1 MEPSVVDARN
11 DLRAK
16 LLRQPWWLEYTAGL
30 FPVIAIVFL
39 LRSFLFEP
47 FRIPS
52 GSMLPTLHVGD
63 FILVNKYDYGLRLP
77 VANTKVLEIG
87 APKRGD
93 VIVFRYPVDTSIDYI
108 KRVVGVPGDTVE
120 YRNKVLYVN
129 GVEQKLAAP
138 RDFIDENTMVTL
150 TEYDETLGD
159 VTHLV
164 AFDHRRPSWVP
175 EGAISKKEPSCTYND
190 AGFICKVPEGHYFAM
205 GDNRD
210 NSEDSR
216 YWGFVPDENLV
227 GARRPHL
234 GQLRRHVA
242 RGRFPL
248 KSLTFPNA
256 ERHRSAFSLPP
267 RSPKCG
273 ADVRKPPDGIK
284 PLSNG
289 RHSET
294 TCFHS
299 TNSKNA
305 SAMRSKTRNCSIG
318 RARTGRFRPTT
329 TNASNSSGTRF

>member
-1 MEPSVVDARN
+1 MNFALILFVLTVVTGIFYVAERMKFLPERRAKAEEAVRRFEEDNREALERMEPSVVDARN

-175 EGAISKKEPSCTYND
+175 EGAISKKEPTCTYNE

-227 GARRPHL
+227 G
-234 GQLRRHVA
+234 
-242 RGRFPL
+242 
-248 KSLTFPNA
+248 
-256 ERHRSAFSLPP
+256 
-267 RSPKCG
+267 
-273 ADVRKPPDGIK
+273 
-284 PLSNG
+284 
-289 RHSET
+289 
-294 TCFHS
+294 
-299 TNSKNA
+299 
-305 SAMRSKTRNCSIG
+305 
-318 RARTGRFRPTT
+318 RAALIWANFGDMSRVGGFR
-329 TNASNSSGTRF
+329 

>member
-1 MEPSVVDARN
+1 MNFALILFILTVVTGIFYVAERMKFLPERRAKAEEAVRRFEEDTREALARMEPSVVDARN

-175 EGAISKKEPSCTYND
+175 EGAISKKEPTCTYNE

-227 GARRPHL
+227 G
-234 GQLRRHVA
+234 
-242 RGRFPL
+242 
-248 KSLTFPNA
+248 
-256 ERHRSAFSLPP
+256 
-267 RSPKCG
+267 
-273 ADVRKPPDGIK
+273 
-284 PLSNG
+284 
-289 RHSET
+289 
-294 TCFHS
+294 
-299 TNSKNA
+299 
-305 SAMRSKTRNCSIG
+305 
-318 RARTGRFRPTT
+318 RAVLIWANFGDMSRVGGFR
-329 TNASNSSGTRF
+329 

>member
-1 MEPSVVDARN
+1 MNFALILFVLTVVTGIFYVAERMKFLPERRAKAEEAVRRFEEDNREALERMEPSVVDARN

-175 EGAISKKEPSCTYND
+175 EGAISKKEPTCTTSPWGTT
-190 AGFICKVPEGHYFAM
+190 ATTARTAATGASFRTKTWWGAPSSSGPTSATCRAWAVSAKIPHFPE
-205 GDNRD
+205 R
-210 NSEDSR
+210 
-216 YWGFVPDENLV
+216 
-227 GARRPHL
+227 GAASFRVL
-234 GQLRRHVA
+234 LA
-242 RGRFPL
+242 
-248 KSLTFPNA
+248 T
-256 ERHRSAFSLPP
+256 
-267 RSPKCG
+267 
-273 ADVRKPPDGIK
+273 
-284 PLSNG
+284 PLSKVRSG
-289 RHSET
+289 R
-294 TCFHS
+294 
-299 TNSKNA
+299 
-305 SAMRSKTRNCSIG
+305 
-318 RARTGRFRPTT
+318 
-329 TNASNSSGTRF
+329 

>member
-1 MEPSVVDARN
+1 MNFALILFVLTVVTGIFYVAERMKFLPERRAKAEEAVRRFEEDNREALERMEPSVVDARN

-164 AFDHRRPSWVP
+164 AFDHRRPSWVS

-227 GARRPHL
+227 G
-234 GQLRRHVA
+234 
-242 RGRFPL
+242 
-248 KSLTFPNA
+248 
-256 ERHRSAFSLPP
+256 
-267 RSPKCG
+267 
-273 ADVRKPPDGIK
+273 
-284 PLSNG
+284 
-289 RHSET
+289 
-294 TCFHS
+294 
-299 TNSKNA
+299 
-305 SAMRSKTRNCSIG
+305 
-318 RARTGRFRPTT
+318 RAVLIWANFGDMSRVGGFR
-329 TNASNSSGTRF
+329 

>member
-1 MEPSVVDARN
+1 MNFALILFVLTVVTGIFYVAERMKFLPERRAKAEEAVRRFEEDNREALERMEPSVVDARN

-16 LLRQPWWLEYTAGL
+16 LLRQPGWLEYTAGL

-227 GARRPHL
+227 G
-234 GQLRRHVA
+234 
-242 RGRFPL
+242 
-248 KSLTFPNA
+248 
-256 ERHRSAFSLPP
+256 
-267 RSPKCG
+267 
-273 ADVRKPPDGIK
+273 
-284 PLSNG
+284 
-289 RHSET
+289 
-294 TCFHS
+294 
-299 TNSKNA
+299 
-305 SAMRSKTRNCSIG
+305 
-318 RARTGRFRPTT
+318 RAVLIWANFGDMSRVGGFR
-329 TNASNSSGTRF
+329 

>member
-1 MEPSVVDARN
+1 MNFALILFVLTVVTGIFYVAERMKFLPERRAKAEEAVRRFEEDNREALERMEPSVVDARN
-11 DLRAK
+11 DLRAQ

-108 KRVVGVPGDTVE
+108 KRVVGVPGDTIE

-175 EGAISKKEPSCTYND
+175 EGAISKKEPTCTYNE

-227 GARRPHL
+227 G
-234 GQLRRHVA
+234 
-242 RGRFPL
+242 
-248 KSLTFPNA
+248 
-256 ERHRSAFSLPP
+256 
-267 RSPKCG
+267 
-273 ADVRKPPDGIK
+273 
-284 PLSNG
+284 
-289 RHSET
+289 
-294 TCFHS
+294 
-299 TNSKNA
+299 
-305 SAMRSKTRNCSIG
+305 
-318 RARTGRFRPTT
+318 RAVLIWANFGDMSRVGGFR
-329 TNASNSSGTRF
+329 

>member
-1 MEPSVVDARN
+1 MNFALILFVLTVVTGIFYVAERMKFLPERRAKAEEAVRRFEEDNREALERMEPSVVDARN

-175 EGAISKKEPSCTYND
+175 EGAISKKAPTCTYNE

-227 GARRPHL
+227 G
-234 GQLRRHVA
+234 
-242 RGRFPL
+242 
-248 KSLTFPNA
+248 
-256 ERHRSAFSLPP
+256 
-267 RSPKCG
+267 
-273 ADVRKPPDGIK
+273 
-284 PLSNG
+284 
-289 RHSET
+289 
-294 TCFHS
+294 
-299 TNSKNA
+299 
-305 SAMRSKTRNCSIG
+305 
-318 RARTGRFRPTT
+318 RAVLIWANFGDMSRVGGFR
-329 TNASNSSGTRF
+329 

>member
-1 MEPSVVDARN
+1 MNFALILFVLTVVTGIFYVAERMKF
-11 DLRAK
+11 LPERRAK
-16 LLRQPWWLEYTAGL
+16 AEEAVRRFEEDNREALERDLENNWAVVAEYTAGL

-227 GARRPHL
+227 G
-234 GQLRRHVA
+234 
-242 RGRFPL
+242 
-248 KSLTFPNA
+248 
-256 ERHRSAFSLPP
+256 
-267 RSPKCG
+267 
-273 ADVRKPPDGIK
+273 
-284 PLSNG
+284 
-289 RHSET
+289 
-294 TCFHS
+294 
-299 TNSKNA
+299 
-305 SAMRSKTRNCSIG
+305 
-318 RARTGRFRPTT
+318 RAVLIWANFGDMSRVGGFR
-329 TNASNSSGTRF
+329 

>member
-1 MEPSVVDARN
+1 MNFALILFVLTVVTGIFYVAERMKFLPERRAKAEEAVRRFEEDNREALERMEPSVVDARN

-16 LLRQPWWLEYTAGL
+16 FLRQPWWLEYTAGL

-159 VTHLV
+159 VNHLV

-175 EGAISKKEPSCTYND
+175 EGAISKKEPSCTYNET
-190 AGFICKVPEGHYFAM
+190 GFICKVPEGHYFAM

-227 GARRPHL
+227 G
-234 GQLRRHVA
+234 
-242 RGRFPL
+242 
-248 KSLTFPNA
+248 
-256 ERHRSAFSLPP
+256 
-267 RSPKCG
+267 
-273 ADVRKPPDGIK
+273 
-284 PLSNG
+284 
-289 RHSET
+289 
-294 TCFHS
+294 
-299 TNSKNA
+299 
-305 SAMRSKTRNCSIG
+305 
-318 RARTGRFRPTT
+318 RAVLIWANFGDMSRVGGFR
-329 TNASNSSGTRF
+329 

>member
-1 MEPSVVDARN
+1 MNFALILFVLTVVTGIFYVAERMKFLPERRAKAEETVRRFEEDNREALERMEPSVVDARN

-129 GVEQKLAAP
+129 VEQKLAAP

-164 AFDHRRPSWVP
+164 AFDHRRTSWVP
-175 EGAISKKEPSCTYND
+175 EGAISKKEPTCTYNE

-227 GARRPHL
+227 G
-234 GQLRRHVA
+234 
-242 RGRFPL
+242 
-248 KSLTFPNA
+248 
-256 ERHRSAFSLPP
+256 
-267 RSPKCG
+267 
-273 ADVRKPPDGIK
+273 
-284 PLSNG
+284 
-289 RHSET
+289 
-294 TCFHS
+294 
-299 TNSKNA
+299 
-305 SAMRSKTRNCSIG
+305 
-318 RARTGRFRPTT
+318 RAVLIWANFGDMSRVGGFR
-329 TNASNSSGTRF
+329 

>member
-1 MEPSVVDARN
+1 MNFALILFVLTVVTGIFYVAERMKFLPERRAKAEEAVRRFEEDNREALERMEPSVVDARN

-190 AGFICKVPEGHYFAM
+190 AGFIC
-205 GDNRD
+205 N
-210 NSEDSR
+210 
-216 YWGFVPDENLV
+216 
-227 GARRPHL
+227 
-234 GQLRRHVA
+234 
-242 RGRFPL
+242 
-248 KSLTFPNA
+248 
-256 ERHRSAFSLPP
+256 
-267 RSPKCG
+267 
-273 ADVRKPPDGIK
+273 
-284 PLSNG
+284 
-289 RHSET
+289 
-294 TCFHS
+294 
-299 TNSKNA
+299 
-305 SAMRSKTRNCSIG
+305 
-318 RARTGRFRPTT
+318 
-329 TNASNSSGTRF
+329 

>member
-1 MEPSVVDARN
+1 MNFALILFVLTVVTGIFYVAERMKFLPERRAKAEEAVRRFEEDNREALERMEPSVVDARN

-16 LLRQPWWLEYTAGL
+16 LQRQPWWLEYTAGL

-175 EGAISKKEPSCTYND
+175 EGAISKKEPTCTYNE

-227 GARRPHL
+227 G
-234 GQLRRHVA
+234 
-242 RGRFPL
+242 
-248 KSLTFPNA
+248 
-256 ERHRSAFSLPP
+256 
-267 RSPKCG
+267 
-273 ADVRKPPDGIK
+273 
-284 PLSNG
+284 
-289 RHSET
+289 
-294 TCFHS
+294 
-299 TNSKNA
+299 
-305 SAMRSKTRNCSIG
+305 
-318 RARTGRFRPTT
+318 RAVLIWANFGDMSRVGGFR
-329 TNASNSSGTRF
+329 

>member
-1 MEPSVVDARN
+1 MNFALILFILTVVTGIFYVAERMKFLPERRAKAEEAVRRFEEDNREALERMEPPVVDARN

-227 GARRPHL
+227 G
-234 GQLRRHVA
+234 
-242 RGRFPL
+242 
-248 KSLTFPNA
+248 
-256 ERHRSAFSLPP
+256 
-267 RSPKCG
+267 
-273 ADVRKPPDGIK
+273 
-284 PLSNG
+284 
-289 RHSET
+289 
-294 TCFHS
+294 
-299 TNSKNA
+299 
-305 SAMRSKTRNCSIG
+305 
-318 RARTGRFRPTT
+318 RAVLIWANFGDMSRVGGFR
-329 TNASNSSGTRF
+329 

>member
-1 MEPSVVDARN
+1 MNFALILFVLTVVTGIFYVAERMKFLPERRAKAEEAVRRFEEDNREALERMEPSVVDARN

-77 VANTKVLEIG
+77 VANTKVLGIG

-175 EGAISKKEPSCTYND
+175 EGAISKKEPTCTYNE

-227 GARRPHL
+227 G
-234 GQLRRHVA
+234 
-242 RGRFPL
+242 
-248 KSLTFPNA
+248 
-256 ERHRSAFSLPP
+256 
-267 RSPKCG
+267 
-273 ADVRKPPDGIK
+273 
-284 PLSNG
+284 
-289 RHSET
+289 
-294 TCFHS
+294 
-299 TNSKNA
+299 
-305 SAMRSKTRNCSIG
+305 
-318 RARTGRFRPTT
+318 RAVLIWANFGDMSRVGGFR
-329 TNASNSSGTRF
+329 

>member
-1 MEPSVVDARN
+1 MNFALILFVLTVVTGIFYVVERMKFLPERRAKAEEAVRRFEEDNREALERMEPSVVDARN

-175 EGAISKKEPSCTYND
+175 EGAISKKEPTCTYNE

-227 GARRPHL
+227 G
-234 GQLRRHVA
+234 
-242 RGRFPL
+242 
-248 KSLTFPNA
+248 
-256 ERHRSAFSLPP
+256 
-267 RSPKCG
+267 
-273 ADVRKPPDGIK
+273 
-284 PLSNG
+284 
-289 RHSET
+289 
-294 TCFHS
+294 
-299 TNSKNA
+299 
-305 SAMRSKTRNCSIG
+305 
-318 RARTGRFRPTT
+318 RAVLIWANFGDMSRVGGFR
-329 TNASNSSGTRF
+329 

>member
-1 MEPSVVDARN
+1 MNFALILFVLTVVTGIFYVAERMKFLPERRAKAEEAVRRFEEDNREALERMEPSVVDARN

-129 GVEQKLAAP
+129 GVEQKLAAT

-227 GARRPHL
+227 G
-234 GQLRRHVA
+234 
-242 RGRFPL
+242 
-248 KSLTFPNA
+248 
-256 ERHRSAFSLPP
+256 
-267 RSPKCG
+267 
-273 ADVRKPPDGIK
+273 
-284 PLSNG
+284 
-289 RHSET
+289 
-294 TCFHS
+294 
-299 TNSKNA
+299 
-305 SAMRSKTRNCSIG
+305 
-318 RARTGRFRPTT
+318 RAVLIWANFGDMSRVGGFR
-329 TNASNSSGTRF
+329 

>member
-1 MEPSVVDARN
+1 MNFALILFVLTVVTGIFYVAERMKFLPERRAKAEEAVRRFEEDNREALERMEPSVVDARN

-150 TEYDETLGD
+150 TEYDETLSPPAR
-159 VTHLV
+159 TT
-164 AFDHRRPSWVP
+164 RRASSARCPRATTSPWGTTATTARTAATGASFRTKTWWDAPSSSGPTSATCRAWAVSAKIPHFP
-175 EGAISKKEPSCTYND
+175 ERGAASFRVLLAT
-190 AGFICKVPEGHYFAM
+190 
-205 GDNRD
+205 
-210 NSEDSR
+210 
-216 YWGFVPDENLV
+216 
-227 GARRPHL
+227 
-234 GQLRRHVA
+234 
-242 RGRFPL
+242 
-248 KSLTFPNA
+248 
-256 ERHRSAFSLPP
+256 
-267 RSPKCG
+267 
-273 ADVRKPPDGIK
+273 
-284 PLSNG
+284 PLSKVRSG
-289 RHSET
+289 R
-294 TCFHS
+294 
-299 TNSKNA
+299 
-305 SAMRSKTRNCSIG
+305 
-318 RARTGRFRPTT
+318 
-329 TNASNSSGTRF
+329 